1 MLSFAT
7 SYVSFKKQYACQEE
21 STNKLGNSVADGK
34 GIDYYIYILYI
45 IYTSGGVMKKI
56 LLVSDNEESLIKEL
70 GAVLPKGYKLILAQ
84 TQKTQTVTD
93 IACVVFDIDSGEL
106 RRIKEYGEKAFVL
119 AVTSQERTGPVMEA
133 ATWGAY
139 EIMPRPLKKDRITR
153 VLNDLVE
160 LRLEMDHSLV
170 ISKDTI
176 APAATCVIVGR
187 SSLVMGLCEKI
198 ARIAQVEVPV
208 LITGETGTGKELVAE
223 AIAQL
228 SSRFGK
234 PFVVIN
240 SAAVPDALME
250 SELFGYERGAFTG
263 AVTSKE
269 GMLRTADGGSV
280 FFDEIGELPLSLQ
293 GKLLRFLQTQ
303 AFYPVGSIK
312 EIQVNVRVI
321 SATNRDLANM
331 VREGKFREDLYHR
344 LRVASIHVPPLRERK
359 KDIAP
364 LVQCLFYRHVH
375 TAQKPIKGVTM
386 AFLDRLLA
394 YDWPGNIRELENT
407 LRSAIALCKTDYLTT
422 RELKDLGTREISRP
436 ATDQGNAMAGVII
449 PYLRK
454 SLEMKEMNVY
464 DKLHDE
470 VDRHVFEY
478 MLSHTRENQSEAARL
493 LGINRLT
500 LRKKIG
506 LK

>member
-1 MLSFAT
+1 
-7 SYVSFKKQYACQEE
+7 
-21 STNKLGNSVADGK
+21 
-34 GIDYYIYILYI
+34 
-45 IYTSGGVMKKI
+45 
-56 LLVSDNEESLIKEL
+56 
-70 GAVLPKGYKLILAQ
+70 
-84 TQKTQTVTD
+84 
-93 IACVVFDIDSGEL
+93 
-106 RRIKEYGEKAFVL
+106 
-119 AVTSQERTGPVMEA
+119 
-133 ATWGAY
+133 
-139 EIMPRPLKKDRITR
+139 
-153 VLNDLVE
+153 
-160 LRLEMDHSLV
+160 V

-187 SSLVMGLCEKI
+187 SSLVMSLCEKV
-198 ARIAQVEVPV
+198 ARLAQVEVPV

-240 SAAVPDALME
+240 SAAVPETLLE

-263 AVTSKE
+263 AVAPKE

-280 FFDEIGELPLSLQ
+280 FFDEIGELPLQLQ

-303 AFYPVGSIK
+303 TFYPVGSTK
-312 EIQVNVRVI
+312 EVQVDVRVI
-321 SATNRDLANM
+321 SATNRDLAAM

-344 LRVASIHVPPLRERK
+344 LRVTSIHVPPLRERK
-359 KDIAP
+359 KDIKP
-364 LVQCLFYRHVH
+364 LVQCLFYRHAH
-375 TAQKPIKGVTM
+375 TAQKPIKGVTK

-422 RELKDLGTREISRP
+422 NELKDLGAHATSRP
-436 ATDQGNAMAGVII
+436 ATDVGDTMASVLI
-449 PYLRK
+449 PYVKNALGK
-454 SLEMKEMNVY
+454 KEKNIYEKV
-464 DKLHDE
+464 HNE

-478 MLSHTRENQSEAARL
+478 LLSHTRENQSEAARL

-500 LRKKIG
+500 LRKKLG
-506 LK
+506 LHK